1 MIEGQDAGEKHQ
13 HTVGNIEVV
22 GSVLSDVFEAAHD
35 VIGAIAHRSG
45 GEWRQAFHGRWM
57 MPLQA
62 FFDADENV
70 SRAALDF
77 LATLDFDY
85 VPAGLE
91 PQKRTHS

>member
-1 MIEGQDAGEKHQ
+1 MIEGKDAVEKHQ

-22 GSVLSDVFEAAHD
+22 VGMISDVLETAHD

-57 MPLQA
+57 MLLQE
-62 FFDADENV
+62 FFDDDENV

-77 LATLDFDY
+77 LAAFDFD
-85 VPAGLE
+85 VVSAGLE